1 MTATAALG
9 QGSVYI
15 KAVSGTRK
23 AESRIAIPVLAA
35 NPRITETLRADV
47 GPGESREIP
56 IQAIG
61 LKGTNDVTLEF
72 SQLPPFNLQKRLQFL
87 IQYPHGC
94 LEQTLS
100 TAFPQLYLK
109 YLVKLDAGAAKKS
122 GELHCRG
129 HRKNAR
135 LPGARR
141 RLLLLAGRV
150 RGPSVDLLLCRL
162 FPAGGVAP
170 GLPCAGGHA

>member
-9 QGSVYI
+9 QGSVYV

-47 GPGESREIP
+47 GPGRIP
-56 IQAIG
+56 RDPDPGHRHEGHQRRDPGVLA
-61 LKGTNDVTLEF
+61 
-72 SQLPPFNLQKRLQFL
+72 LPPFNLQKRLQFL

-109 YLVKLDAGAAKKS
+109 
-122 GELHCRG
+122 
-129 HRKNAR
+129 
-135 LPGARR
+135 
-141 RLLLLAGRV
+141 
-150 RGPSVDLLLCRL
+150 
-162 FPAGGVAP
+162 
-170 GLPCAGGHA
+170 